1 VTAALGK
8 TPESF
13 FTSRLP
19 NMKARQCTG
28 ALSLKEIQALAQE
41 TELRLHECAV
51 CGTQNL
57 YPIKDLSGDW
67 ALEPHSV
74 PGPRFHTDAAFLL
87 GE

>member
-1 VTAALGK
+1 MTV
-8 TPESF
+8 
-13 FTSRLP
+13 
-19 NMKARQCTG
+19 RQCMGT
-28 ALSLKEIQALAQE
+28 LSLKETQALAQE

-57 YPIKDLSGDW
+57 YPIKALSRDR

-74 PGPRFHTDAAFLL
+74 PSLRFHTDAAFLL

>member
-1 VTAALGK
+1 
-8 TPESF
+8 
-13 FTSRLP
+13 
-19 NMKARQCTG
+19 MIARHHTG
-28 ALSLKEIQALAQE
+28 TLSLKETQALAQE

-74 PGPRFHTDAAFLL
+74 PSTRFHADAAFLL